1 MQAKFKQGK
10 LMKSVIFY
18 LLAMLALISTAFV
31 CIEAYGVPELFLSLD
46 LPLRCAMIAA
56 TGGILYCLRSVY
68 LNRCVH
74 DRWTKSWEVWYYLRP
89 LTSLICGVVA
99 YIFLK
104 AGLVVLDASQE
115 SDAGNYGYYAFAFF
129 AGLNVDKFVAKIEE
143 IGKSLFGIEKTRNA
157 EISENNKDN
166 K

>member
-1 MQAKFKQGK
+1 MKF
-10 LMKSVIFY
+10 VIAY
-18 LLAMLALISTAFV
+18 LLITLALISIAFLS
-31 CIEAYGVPELFLSLD
+31 IEAYELPEIFLPLD
-46 LPLRCAMIAA
+46 LAIRCAMISAI
-56 TGGILYCLRSVY
+56 GGILYCLRSVY

-74 DRWTKSWEVWYYLRP
+74 DRWNKSWEVWYYLRP

-115 SDAGNYGYYAFAFF
+115 SDAGSYGYYAFAFF

-143 IGKSLFGIEKTRNA
+143 IGKSIFGIEKTRNA
-157 EISENNKDN
+157 DIADENKGNK
-166 K
+166 

>member
-1 MQAKFKQGK
+1 
-10 LMKSVIFY
+10 MKSVIAY
-18 LLAMLALISTAFV
+18 LLITLTLISIAFV
-31 CIEAYGVPELFLSLD
+31 CIEAYGLPKIFLPLD
-46 LPLRCAMIAA
+46 LATRCAMISAI
-56 TGGILYCLRSVY
+56 GGILYCLRSVY

-74 DRWTKSWEVWYYLRP
+74 DRWNKSWEVWYYLRP

-157 EISENNKDN
+157 DISDENKDS

>member
-1 MQAKFKQGK
+1 MK
-10 LMKSVIFY
+10 LVITY
-18 LLAMLALISTAFV
+18 LVVMLVLIALSFFGLEQFGLPDSLASSELA
-31 CIEAYGVPELFLSLD
+31 
-46 LPLRCAMIAA
+46 LRCALIAVL
-56 TGGILYCLRSVY
+56 GGIMYCLRSVY

-89 LTSLICGVVA
+89 ITSFICGIVA

-104 AGLVVLDASQE
+104 AGLVVLDASQNT
-115 SDAGNYGYYAFAFF
+115 DAGNFGYYAFAFF

-157 EISENNKDN
+157 KLSDDKKENK
-166 K
+166 

>member
-1 MQAKFKQGK
+1 MK
-10 LMKSVIFY
+10 LVITY
-18 LLAMLALISTAFV
+18 LIVMLVIIALS
-31 CIEAYGVPELFLSLD
+31 FLGLEQFGLPDSLD
-46 LPLRCAMIAA
+46 SSELALRCALIAA
-56 TGGILYCLRSVY
+56 LGGILYCLRSVY

-74 DRWTKSWEVWYYLRP
+74 DRWTKSWEIWYYLRP
-89 LTSLICGVVA
+89 ITSFICGIVA

-104 AGLVVLDASQE
+104 AGLVVLDASQNT
-115 SDAGNYGYYAFAFF
+115 DAGNFGYYAFAFF

-157 EISENNKDN
+157 KLSDNNKED

>member
-1 MQAKFKQGK
+1 
-10 LMKSVIFY
+10 MKCVIVY
-18 LLAMLALISTAFV
+18 LLIILALITVGFIG
-31 CIEAYGVPELFLSLD
+31 IELYGFPSSLASIEL
-46 LPLRCAMIAA
+46 PVRCALIAA
-56 TGGILYCLRSVY
+56 LGGVLYCLRSVY

-99 YIFLK
+99 YVFLK
-104 AGLVVLDASQE
+104 AGLVVLDASQDT
-115 SDAGNYGYYAFAFF
+115 DAGNFGYYAFAFF

-157 EISENNKDN
+157 KLSEDN
-166 K
+166 KEEK

>member
-1 MQAKFKQGK
+1 MKF
-10 LMKSVIFY
+10 VITY
-18 LLAMLALISTAFV
+18 LLITLALISIAFV
-31 CIEAYGVPELFLSLD
+31 YIEAYGLPELFLSLD
-46 LPLRCAMIAA
+46 LPIRCAMISAI
-56 TGGILYCLRSVY
+56 GGILYCLRSVY

-115 SDAGNYGYYAFAFF
+115 SDAGNFGYYAFAFF

-157 EISENNKDN
+157 DFSVENKDS

>member
-1 MQAKFKQGK
+1 MK
-10 LMKSVIFY
+10 LVITY
-18 LLAMLALISTAFV
+18 LVALFVTIALVFLGLEEFGLPDSLASSELA
-31 CIEAYGVPELFLSLD
+31 
-46 LPLRCAMIAA
+46 LRCALIAA
-56 TGGILYCLRSVY
+56 LGGILYCLRSVY

-89 LTSLICGVVA
+89 ITSFICGIIA

-104 AGLVVLDASQE
+104 AGLVVLDASQD
-115 SDAGNYGYYAFAFF
+115 SDAGYFGYYALAFF

-157 EISENNKDN
+157 KFSENK
-166 K
+166 KEEK

>member
-1 MQAKFKQGK
+1 MK
-10 LMKSVIFY
+10 LVITY
-18 LLAMLALISTAFV
+18 LIVMLVIIALS
-31 CIEAYGVPELFLSLD
+31 FLGLEQFGLPDSLD
-46 LPLRCAMIAA
+46 SSELALRCALIAA
-56 TGGILYCLRSVY
+56 LGGILYCLRSVY

-74 DRWTKSWEVWYYLRP
+74 DRWTKSWETWYYLRP
-89 LTSLICGVVA
+89 ITSFICGIVA

-104 AGLVVLDASQE
+104 AGLVVLDASQNT
-115 SDAGNYGYYAFAFF
+115 DAGNFGYYAFAFF

-157 EISENNKDN
+157 KLSDNNKED